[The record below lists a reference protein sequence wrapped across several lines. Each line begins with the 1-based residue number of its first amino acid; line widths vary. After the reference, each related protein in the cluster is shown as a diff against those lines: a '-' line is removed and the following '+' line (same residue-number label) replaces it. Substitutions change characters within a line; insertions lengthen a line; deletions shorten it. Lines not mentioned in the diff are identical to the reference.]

1 MRTHD
6 TCLSVPGLAFV
17 KTMTIRKLSGV
28 TKVTMYELFGVVL
41 LQSNRVINDSYQN
54 DYER

>member
-1 MRTHD
+1 M
-6 TCLSVPGLAFV
+6 PGLAFV
-17 KTMTIRKLSGV
+17 KTMTIKKLSGV
-28 TKVTMYELFGVVL
+28 TKVTMYELVGVVL